1 MGYYN
6 QYFDLEAL
14 AQSAAP
20 ARTSLGVTTVLTI
33 TKQAGSAAN
42 ETPKL
47 AYIKALDYWMST
59 CMLFVFA
66 ALLEYAVVQFLSR
79 QTDGKLY
86 QQKCDEMRLL
96 KLPGGAL
103 QMDNEERFHHFQI
116 CFSINYT

>member
-1 MGYYN
+1 M
-6 QYFDLEAL
+6 
-14 AQSAAP
+14 
-20 ARTSLGVTTVLTI
+20 TTVLTI

-42 ETPKL
+42 ETPEL

-86 QQKCDEMRLL
+86 QQKCEEMRLL
-96 KLPGGAL
+96 KLPGGAQ
-103 QMDNEERFHHFQI
+103 QMDNEDRFHNFGI
-116 CFSINYT
+116 CFGKSLVLKTIKSFEE

>member
-1 MGYYN
+1 MKRQIGY
-6 QYFDLEAL
+6 FL
-14 AQSAAP
+14 AQMYFPTMLVVFFSWVNFWIDKSAAP

-79 QTDGKLY
+79 QSDGKLY
-86 QQKCDEMRLL
+86 QQKCAEMRLL
-96 KLPGGAL
+96 SDPTA
-103 QMDNEERFHHFQI
+103 QI
-116 CFSINYT
+116 G